1 MKCRNTDLF
10 LLLMVTSPWMTSPVT
25 SQQMQGVI
33 RSDNPRMLNVQ
44 APPGMASLVRF
55 SKLLQISAFLLVKK
69 SRVLIGQFENL
80 WKAFVFDTTG
90 SMWDDLEKGMF
101 FKSKNH
107 ISGPK
112 WTVMNQSGRS
122 VGVKM
127 DGHFRPCG
135 H

>member
-55 SKLLQISAFLLVKK
+55 SKQLRISASSLVLKW
-69 SRVLIGQFENL
+69 RPLIGRFENL
-80 WKAFVFDTTG
+80 
-90 SMWDDLEKGMF
+90 
-101 FKSKNH
+101 
-107 ISGPK
+107 
-112 WTVMNQSGRS
+112 
-122 VGVKM
+122 
-127 DGHFRPCG
+127 
-135 H
+135 